1 MPIDYLFIFEK
12 INFICT
18 RNRTQAIFF
27 MKSYQLRPE
36 LQYYCVA
43 LQMDLHNI
51 TLFCAMKATQL
62 HLFCRSVCLDTL
74 TKISHKS
81 LNYNEQYNLY
91 CLGKKIRRLLVQFQI
106 NRKLLSPGSL
116 KRLTR
121 TEPAILHL
129 LKNKSHS
136 FTWNCTFVEYFCIS
150 KFFWFVLNSVW
161 DAVSCFYE
169 ENENNETR

>member
-1 MPIDYLFIFEK
+1 
-12 INFICT
+12 
-18 RNRTQAIFF
+18 
-27 MKSYQLRPE
+27 
-36 LQYYCVA
+36 
-43 LQMDLHNI
+43 MDLYNI

-81 LNYNEQYNLY
+81 LNYDEQYNLY

-169 ENENNETR
+169 ENENNETRLHHQKKNVSCFFHYINCVVLFWYTRIVSCARLVLATLA